1 MNTLAIFFSRYSE
14 KRRAKRLSDISR
26 KLAQIQSEIYNAARN
41 SNSNSNTYTLFI
53 DPTGVT
59 IADEKIKNLTEAMT
73 LINNCATYQA
83 N

>member
-41 SNSNSNTYTLFI
+41 SNSNTYTLFI

>member
-41 SNSNSNTYTLFI
+41 SNTYTLFI